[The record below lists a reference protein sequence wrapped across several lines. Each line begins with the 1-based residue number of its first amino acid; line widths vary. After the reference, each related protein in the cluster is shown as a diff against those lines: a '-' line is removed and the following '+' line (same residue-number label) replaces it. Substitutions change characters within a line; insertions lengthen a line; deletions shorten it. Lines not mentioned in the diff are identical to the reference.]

1 MKKLRSLILIMVC
14 ITLTLTNIPY
24 MEEHP
29 IQPLE
34 HYDEMCKN
42 D

>member
-14 ITLTLTNIPY
+14 ITLTLTNIPH
-24 MEEHP
+24 MEEYP

-34 HYDEMCKN
+34 HLEEQHKKD
-42 D
+42 

>member
-14 ITLTLTNIPY
+14 ITLTLTSTPQVQEY
-24 MEEHP
+24 P
-29 IQPLE
+29 IAPLE
-34 HYDEMCKN
+34 HFKEKHEN